1 LPLGNDV
8 SGTMTCVI
16 AQFRIVEQTLQNVDE
31 FIHVADLEA
40 TSSSHELS
48 RGIRKTEVVGSEDD
62 RQSENRRLH
71 EIVPATIAA
80 AEEQAAPDEGD
91 IRNSI

>member
-31 FIHVADLEA
+31 FIHVA
-40 TSSSHELS
+40 
-48 RGIRKTEVVGSEDD
+48 
-62 RQSENRRLH
+62 
-71 EIVPATIAA
+71 
-80 AEEQAAPDEGD
+80 AP
-91 IRNSI
+91 